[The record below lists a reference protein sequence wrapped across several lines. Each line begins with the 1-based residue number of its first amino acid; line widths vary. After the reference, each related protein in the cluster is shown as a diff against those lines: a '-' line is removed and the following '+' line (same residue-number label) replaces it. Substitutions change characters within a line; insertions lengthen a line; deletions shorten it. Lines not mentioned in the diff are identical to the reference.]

1 MTEPNFITL
10 KIDLTSTT
18 ITVSIINKQKQEEF
32 IELIPGIKQYPLNIE
47 FNNNE
52 IIICQQEPTQNTITN
67 FVQDFF
73 TNPTEYK
80 RYSFIYQNKQ
90 YDVLAET
97 LLVLIINEFKKIVD
111 KKGIVSRFLF
121 KCSNDDKEVL
131 QRIKSSLVNIGI
143 PNNFTKVK
151 YEHEDRKEFYIDE
164 EFMIYEILE
173 KQEEYHKFIFEMN
186 RAKQIISKTKNKKL
200 KRKEI
205 LLSLIKDYNEYY
217 SKEKNITN

>member
-1 MTEPNFITL
+1 MTTTEPNYITL
-10 KIDLTSTT
+10 KIDLTSIT
-18 ITVSIINKQKQEEF
+18 ITVSIINKQKQEHF

-47 FNNNE
+47 FDNNE
-52 IIICQQEPTQNTITN
+52 IIVSQQPTENTITN

-73 TNPTEYK
+73 TNPTKYK

-97 LLVLIINEFKKIVD
+97 LLVLIINEFKKRVD
-111 KKGIVSRFLF
+111 KKGIVNRFLF

-143 PNNFTKVK
+143 PNNFTKIK
-151 YEHEDRKEFYIDE
+151 HEHEERKEFYIDE

-173 KQEEYHKFIFEMN
+173 KEEQYHKFIFEMN
-186 RAKQIISKTKNKKL
+186 RAK
-200 KRKEI
+200 E
-205 LLSLIKDYNEYY
+205 LIK
-217 SKEKNITN
+217 